1 MATSL
6 RSAWTHTLRASPRA
20 VALYDAATS
29 RKWTRS
35 ELAALGLDWAREHGK
50 GLARQRVVFAEPN
63 GPEWWRVF
71 LGLIESDAMI
81 VALDPGEPPAAQ
93 RRTAEGIGA
102 AFLWQG
108 GRLEGIGSV
117 RRTSA
122 RGTRLLKLTSGTTGR
137 PRALPFTDGQ
147 LLADGRQVCASMGIN
162 RTDVNLGCIP
172 FGHSYG
178 LGNLVLPLLLQGT
191 PIVSGAALLPQGLAA
206 AISRW
211 RPTVFPAVPA
221 LLRAMSEADIAPSQ
235 LRSLRTVISAGSPLA
250 PEVAKAFF
258 QKFDRKIHNFYG
270 SSETGG
276 IAYDRTGDAALT
288 GASVGRPMSGVKLRF
303 TAGRRFWVTSAA
315 VTGAGRFRP
324 ADRGALNARGELVL
338 LGRAGRMLKIA
349 GRRLDPA
356 EIENALCQ
364 LPGVDD
370 AHVAAHGT
378 RADALAAVVAG
389 GIAGTELR
397 ELLRQR
403 LAPWKIPKKIVV
415 VRRFPLTARGKPDV
429 GRLRA
434 LLADGGAGA

>member
-1 MATSL
+1 MATTL
-6 RSAWTHTLRASPRA
+6 RSAWAHTLRANPHA

-35 ELAALGLDWAREHGK
+35 ELAALGLEWAREHGK
-50 GLARQRVVFAEPN
+50 SIAGQRVVFAEAN

-71 LGLIESDAMI
+71 LGLIASDAVI

-93 RRTAEGIGA
+93 RSTAEGIGA
-102 AFLWQG
+102 ASRWQG
-108 GRLEGIGSV
+108 GQLQMMGPA
-117 RRTSA
+117 RRRHA

-137 PRALPFTDGQ
+137 PRALPFTDAQ
-147 LLADGRQVCASMGIN
+147 LLADGRQVCASMGI
-162 RTDVNLGCIP
+162 RGADVNFGCIP

-178 LGNLVLPLLLQGT
+178 LGNLVIPLVLQGT

-206 AISRW
+206 AISQW

-221 LLRAMSEADIAPSQ
+221 LLRAMAEADIAPKQ
-235 LRSLRTVISAGSPLA
+235 LRSLRTIISAGSPLA
-250 PEVAKAFF
+250 SEVAKAFF

-276 IAYDRTGDAALT
+276 IVYDRTGDAALV
-288 GASVGRPMSGVKLRF
+288 GSSVGRPMQGVKLHF
-303 TAGRRFWVTSAA
+303 TAGRRFWVASAA
-315 VTGAGRFRP
+315 VMGRGRFRP

-356 EIENALCQ
+356 EIESALRQ
-364 LPGVDD
+364 LPGVHD

-389 GIAGTELR
+389 GVEGTELR
-397 ELLRQR
+397 ELLRPR

-434 LLADGGAGA
+434 LLADSDAGA